1 MNRIGLCAI
10 GLVAIAVSGC
20 STAPP
25 TIDTGPDAEVT
36 FDGLYEV
43 KNSRADKA
51 WALPDLDLKGYTKI
65 MLQGAGVEYRPGGQ
79 SGRTYYQRSRGG
91 PFEVT
96 EEQKARFEE
105 TVRQVF
111 REELGRSETLEI
123 VTEPGPDVLLVRGAL
138 LDVISYVPPDDT
150 PGRVD
155 VYLSSVGEATL
166 VIEIRD
172 SITGAILARTLDRR
186 AAESMPG
193 MLTESNRVTNTAEVR
208 RVVRRWA
215 TALREGLE
223 RITTDGL

>member
-1 MNRIGLCAI
+1 MNRFGLYAI

-96 EEQKARFEE
+96 PEQKARFEE
-105 TVRQVF
+105 TVGQVF

-172 SITGAILARTLDRR
+172 SITGAILARTIDRR

-223 RITTDGL
+223 RITADGL

>member
-25 TIDTGPDAEVT
+25 TVYTGPDAEVT

-43 KNSRADKA
+43 RNSRADKA
-51 WALPDLDLKGYTKI
+51 WALPDLDLTGYTKI
-65 MLQGAGVEYRPGGQ
+65 MLEGAGVEYRPGGQ

-96 EEQKARFEE
+96 EEQKARFEA
-105 TVRQVF
+105 TVGEVF
-111 REELGRSETLEI
+111 REELARSERLVI
-123 VTEPGPDVLLVRGAL
+123 VDEPGPDVLLVRGAL

-172 SITGAILARTLDRR
+172 SITEAILARTVDRR

-223 RITTDGL
+223 RITADGF

>member
-10 GLVAIAVSGC
+10 GLAAIAVSGC

-25 TIDTGPDAEVT
+25 TVYTGPDAEVT

-65 MLQGAGVEYRPGGQ
+65 MLEGAGVEYRPGGQ

-96 EEQKARFEE
+96 EEQKARFEA
-105 TVRQVF
+105 TVGEVF
-111 REELGRSETLEI
+111 REELARSDRLVI
-123 VTEPGPDVLLVRGAL
+123 VDEPGPDVLLVRGAL
-138 LDVISYVPPDDT
+138 LDAISYVPPDDT

-172 SITGAILARTLDRR
+172 SITEAILARTVDRR

-223 RITTDGL
+223 RITADGL

>member
-1 MNRIGLCAI
+1 MNRFGLYAI

>member
-1 MNRIGLCAI
+1 MNRFGLYAI
-10 GLVAIAVSGC
+10 GLVAIAISGC